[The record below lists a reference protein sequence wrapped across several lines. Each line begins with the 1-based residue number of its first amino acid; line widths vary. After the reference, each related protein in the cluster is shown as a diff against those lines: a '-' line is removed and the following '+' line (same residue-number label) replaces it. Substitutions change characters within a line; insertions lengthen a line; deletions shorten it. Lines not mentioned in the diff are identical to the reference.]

1 MKRSIFSLIASLFLL
16 GLGWLVP
23 HSVFNVSIETDPT
36 PASVLPADYPPAS
49 LPASTDAPAVSLAP
63 TGIPTPERD
72 PYGELYFTIITSKEY
87 IPPAEPPAGVDES
100 TSRLARLPG
109 SCVVGLTD
117 CPELETVQ
125 TPFNMKD
132 VFRVDGGGLIWSPDG
147 RYGLLVTH
155 PEDELSTGKTKD
167 ELAQLAN
174 QSPADYQISP
184 STLYL
189 FDAQLNT
196 WQEVYRAERKFFY
209 TPTWSPDGQRI
220 AFQVLSS
227 PWAFH
232 PSQIDDGI
240 YLVHPDGSGLQQLS
254 SVSASIH
261 GWIGSSLLLRH
272 MQGLYPAKDYTFE
285 LLTMN
290 GEIKPLF
297 ASTRQAL
304 YALAPAGG
312 ALLVADEPGE
322 TNNTPTKSI
331 DVLALDGS
339 VIQTFGT
346 FSNYTSGIYP
356 LAWSPDASLVA
367 FASQRRAYIGT
378 RAPQSAVPGG
388 SSNFPAEGSV
398 REVYIADDTYVE
410 PSFWNFQFSSDNQ
423 YLLMDVYDGI
433 PHFVAVALETGQ
445 IIPLEIKGLTSSEQ
459 AGSFSWR
466 P

>member
-16 GLGWLVP
+16 GLGWLLP

-36 PASVLPADYPPAS
+36 PASVLPADFPSKS
-49 LPASTDAPAVSLAP
+49 LPASTDAPEVSPVP
-63 TGIPTPERD
+63 TGIPTPEHD
-72 PYGELYFTIITSKEY
+72 PYGELYFTVITSKEY
-87 IPPAEPPAGVDES
+87 IPPAEPPAGIDES
-100 TSRLARLPG
+100 TARLARLPG
-109 SCVVGLTD
+109 SCVVGLIE

-132 VFRVDGGGLIWSPDG
+132 VFRADGGGLIWSSDG

-174 QSPADYQISP
+174 QSPADFEISP

-196 WQEVYRAERKFFY
+196 WQEVYSAERKFFL
-209 TPTWSPDGQRI
+209 TPTWSPDGQWI

-227 PWAFH
+227 IWAFH
-232 PSQIDDGI
+232 PSQSDDGI

-261 GWIGSSLLLRH
+261 GWIGNSLLLQQR
-272 MQGLYPAKDYTFE
+272 QGLYPAPQYTFE
-285 LLTMN
+285 LLALN

-297 ASTRQAL
+297 TSTRQAF
-304 YALAPAGG
+304 YNLAPAGG
-312 ALLVADEPGE
+312 VLLAVDALGE
-322 TNNTPTKSI
+322 INNTPTKSV

-339 VIQTFGT
+339 VIQTFGS
-346 FSNYTSGIYP
+346 FSSYTSGIYP

-367 FASQRRAYIGT
+367 FANQRRVYIGA
-378 RAPQSAVPGG
+378 RAAQSAMPGG
-388 SSNFPAEGSV
+388 LSDFPVEGSV

-410 PSFWNFQFSSDNQ
+410 PSFWNFQFSNDNR
-423 YLLMDVYDGI
+423 YLLMHVYDGI

-445 IIPLEIKGLTSSEQ
+445 AIPLEIKGLTSSEQ